1 MHGTVYDARVARYTQ
16 GDIGRKDRRKAAG
29 IDRIAFF
36 ELEMQGNLFQQGPVR
51 RMAVPNQRTHGPFR
65 SQAGAHADLRI
76 LEGKHVR
83 VMPVNRIHDPHRTL
97 VGNDGRPRI
106 HPVFRSLVDNEI
118 IVLPVAA
125 DFYDTGRQVRK
136 GLALL
141 QFPRPLLAREV
152 RKRFLTGLQPDQEFM
167 VFRRQAV
174 VFFLERK
181 ITAHLL
187 VGTPDVRHE
196 MMRHPG
202 YPKTLQ
208 RGALPEHDEPGPLQ
222 DQEKDQADHHGKD
235 FSAAG
240 HRISASGR
248 DNSRYS
254 SKPGRFR
261 GPRRGG
267 DRRPHR
273 TECSLSP

>member
-36 ELEMQGNLFQQGPVR
+36 ELEMQGNLFQQGTIC
-51 RMAVPNQRTHGPFR
+51 RMAVPHQRAHGTFR
-65 SQAGAHADLRI
+65 AQPGADTDFRI
-76 LEGKHVR
+76 LERKPIR
-83 VMPVNRIHDPHRTL
+83 IMAVNRIHDSHHSFAGDNGGTL
-97 VGNDGRPRI
+97 F
-106 HPVFRSLVDNEI
+106 HPVVRAFVDNEI

-181 ITAHLL
+181 IMTHLL
-187 VGTPDVRHE
+187 VGTPDDRHE

-202 YPKTLQ
+202 HPKTLQ